1 MGVRYSGNPTT
12 SLSDSDELGYLA
24 SVKRAVSDE
33 AFLLNFRADPDYQK
47 VLEHVPVSLGK
58 KYLDEI
64 VANYNKKPRSTFAGL
79 SNLSQFGS
87 PSVYNFSGVGY
98 VSPTILRYV
107 KVAYEMEKLFGEL
120 SSKKIGE
127 IGVGFGGQ
135 AAVLNRLFGVS
146 EYVAFDLPE
155 VLSLFELFTKRT
167 NSRLVAKA
175 VDGRHPK
182 SEKVDILVSNYAF
195 SELSRSVQDEYL
207 NKVILQA
214 KSGYMI
220 WNNLSSKYLD
230 GYSLKEI
237 VRKIPG
243 SLVLK
248 ETPPSAK
255 ANRLIVW
262 GASSIPTNL

>member
-1 MGVRYSGNPTT
+1 MGVSSSGNPTT
-12 SLSDSDELGYLA
+12 SISDSDELGYLA
-24 SVKRAVSDE
+24 SVKKAVADE
-33 AFLLNFRADPDYQK
+33 EFLRKFRADPDYQK
-47 VLEHVPVSLGK
+47 VLEHVSVSLGK

-64 VANYNKKPRSTFAGL
+64 VAKYNTKPSSTFAGL
-79 SNLSQFGS
+79 SNLSEFGS
-87 PSVYNFSGVGY
+87 PPVYNFSGVGY
-98 VSPTILRYV
+98 VSPTVLRYV
-107 KVAYEMEKLFGEL
+107 KVGYEMEKLFGEL

-135 AAVLNRLFGVS
+135 AAVLNKLFGVS

-167 NSRLVAKA
+167 NSRLVAKV
-175 VDGRHPK
+175 VDGRQPI

-207 NKVILQA
+207 GKVILQA

-237 VRKIPG
+237 MKKIPG
-243 SLVLK
+243 SLALK
-248 ETPPSAK
+248 ESPLSAK

-262 GASSIPTNL
+262 GTSSTLPK